1 MPYPRLVTGG
11 LVLLVFAGVGLGM
24 RAVWPAAPVWSAWTT
39 AMAAAA
45 TVVFVVESARRRQDR
60 ALRDAA
66 EVLRWL
72 AAGKFGH
79 KLYAGGSPALADL
92 ARATNA
98 AAESIA
104 ERIGRLED
112 DRRQLSAVLGGMV
125 EGVVALDG
133 RQTVLFANDR
143 AGRLLDFDP
152 PQAVGRPFWEVV
164 RSRRLQQIVGESLT
178 GTDPVREELG
188 WPGPPFRRLALYAAR
203 LGGPQRGAVVVI
215 HDVTDLRRLEQ
226 VRQEFV
232 ANVSHELKTPLAV
245 IKASVETLIAGAAD
259 DAEARDGFLTQIDEQ
274 SDRLHNLILDL
285 LNLARIESGAATLD
299 VRPVAVTDAVEHC
312 LARHRPRAKTKGLR
326 LEAIPPNEPVAVLA
340 DDEALDT
347 LLENLV
353 DNALKY
359 TAVGHVAVRWQAAD
373 GAARLEVED
382 TGVGIPERDLP
393 RLFERFY
400 RVDKARSRELGGTGL
415 GLSIVKHLVQSMG
428 GDVSVRSSV
437 GRGSVF
443 VVQLPTAE

>member
-1 MPYPRLVTGG
+1 LATGALLL
-11 LVLLVFAGVGLGM
+11 LVLVGVGLGI
-24 RAVWPAAPVWSAWTT
+24 RVVWPTFSSWAVWTVGAI
-39 AMAAAA
+39 AAAA
-45 TVVFVVESARRRQDR
+45 VALVAESARRRQER

-112 DRRQLSAVLGGMV
+112 DRRQLSAVLEGMV
-125 EGVVALDG
+125 EGVVAIDG

-143 AGRLLDFDP
+143 AGRLLNFDP

-164 RSRRLQQIVGESLT
+164 RSRRLQQIVADSLT
-178 GTDPVREELG
+178 GPDPVREELE
-188 WPGPPFRRLALYAAR
+188 WPGPPLRRLALYVSR
-203 LGGPQRGAVVVI
+203 LGGPHHGAVVVI

-259 DAEARDGFLTQIDEQ
+259 DADARDGFLAQINEQ

-285 LNLARIESGAATLD
+285 LNLARIESGVAAPE
-299 VRPVAVTDAVEHC
+299 VRPVALAGVVERC
-312 LARHRPRAKTKGLR
+312 VARHRARAVSKGLR
-326 LEAIPPNEPVAVLA
+326 LEALPPAEPVAVLA

-347 LLENLV
+347 VLENLV
-353 DNALKY
+353 DNAVKY
-359 TAVGHVAVRWQAAD
+359 TAAGRVDVRWQAVD
-373 GAARLEVED
+373 GTARLEVED
-382 TGVGIPERDLP
+382 SGVGIPERDLP

-428 GDVSVRSSV
+428 GDVTVRSTP

-443 VVQLPTAE
+443 VVQLPAAHQ